1 MELKAE
7 SLRKQFPVL
16 IDLRFFSSFGPRF
29 ANSTNPKLNSVAR
42 SATRLPRR
50 FVMPRSSLFALTIAT
65 LFCTTTAAHAGRFI
79 AASTQGIQNHYI
91 VLLAD
96 SPQGMLKAEDLAS
109 MSPMQEITQ
118 AILSDH
124 AVAGPLRI
132 YQHAIRGFAVE
143 MTEKQARR
151 LARDPRVARVEQ
163 DRLIQ
168 VQAPLCPDVSFP
180 PASVMP
186 TSPQSVPCLITASSC
201 NENWGLD
208 RIDQVH
214 LPLDSSF
221 HFSHVGTGV
230 NIYFIDTGLDYF
242 HTEFKNAS
250 GASRVGLSINFASN
264 VNGNPGAVD
273 PNNYYDGYGHG
284 THMAAVAAGLR
295 YGVAKNAT
303 IHSVRV
309 TDNNALSSTS
319 LVLSGVDWIVSH
331 HVKPAVVNISMNFKV
346 DRESVNDPSNL
357 NLMEQAF
364 HNLVTSYGVTVVNS
378 AGNFNQDAV
387 NISPSRLP
395 ELIVVGATFNDDSRW
410 AVAPQGQPC
419 YLPRFS
425 DPYSQCGSD
434 FGPYVDLF
442 APGYGIVSAWT
453 NSSTRTGA
461 CQEYPGTS
469 MAAALTSGVAALYLE
484 THPLALPSEVQQA
497 LINHAASGVLYPN
510 DLGAGT
516 PNRMLQTFYP

>member
-1 MELKAE
+1 M
-7 SLRKQFPVL
+7 
-16 IDLRFFSSFGPRF
+16 
-29 ANSTNPKLNSVAR
+29 
-42 SATRLPRR
+42 PRR
-50 FVMPRSSLFALTIAT
+50 LLFALTLVV
-65 LFCTTTAAHAGRFI
+65 LFCASTAAHAGRFV
-79 AASTQGIQNHYI
+79 AAPTQGIQNRYI

-96 SPQGMLKAEDLAS
+96 SPEGMLKAEDLA
-109 MSPMQEITQ
+109 PMQEATQ
-118 AILSDH
+118 AILIDH
-124 AVAGPLRI
+124 DLAGPLRI

-186 TSPQSVPCLITASSC
+186 TSPQSVPCLITTASC

-230 NIYFIDTGLDYF
+230 NIYFLDTGLDYF

-264 VNGNPGAVD
+264 VNGNPYAVD
-273 PNNYYDGYGHG
+273 PNNYYDGHGHG

-309 TDNNALSSTS
+309 ADNNAVSSTS
-319 LVLSGVDWIVSH
+319 LVMQGVDWIAAH
-331 HVKPAVVNISMNFKV
+331 NVKPAVVNISMNFRLAYY
-346 DRESVNDPSNL
+346 DGSDL

-364 HNLVTSYGVTVVNS
+364 HNLVTGYGVPVVNS
-378 AGNFNQDAV
+378 AGNFNMDAV

-410 AVAPQGQPC
+410 AVATQGQPC
-419 YLPRFS
+419 YLRS

-442 APGYGIVSAWT
+442 APGFGIVSAWT
-453 NSSTRTGA
+453 NTSTRTGA
-461 CQEYPGTS
+461 CQENPGTS

-484 THPLALPSEVQQA
+484 NHSLALPSEVQQA
-497 LINHAASGVLYPN
+497 LINHAASGVLYPS

>member
-1 MELKAE
+1 
-7 SLRKQFPVL
+7 
-16 IDLRFFSSFGPRF
+16 
-29 ANSTNPKLNSVAR
+29 
-42 SATRLPRR
+42 
-50 FVMPRSSLFALTIAT
+50 MPRKLLFALTLVT
-65 LFCTTTAAHAGRFI
+65 LLCTSTAAHAGRFV
-79 AASTQGIQNHYI
+79 AAPAAQGISNRYI

-96 SPQGMLKAEDLAS
+96 SPRGFFKAEEAEDLTPIQEAS
-109 MSPMQEITQ
+109 Q
-118 AILSDH
+118 AILSEH
-124 AVAGPLRI
+124 GLAGPLRI

-180 PASVMP
+180 AASVMP
-186 TSPQSVPCLITASSC
+186 TSPQPVPCLITAPSC

-208 RIDQVH
+208 RIDQTN

-230 NIYFIDTGLDYF
+230 NIYFLDTGLDYF

-264 VNGNPGAVD
+264 VTGNPNAVD
-273 PNNYYDGYGHG
+273 PNNYYDNYGHG
-284 THMAAVAAGLR
+284 THMAGVAAGLR

-309 TDNNALSSTS
+309 ADNDAVSSTS
-319 LVLSGVDWIVSH
+319 LVMQGVDWIAAH
-331 HVKPAVVNISMNFKV
+331 NVKPAVVNISMNFKV
-346 DRESVNDPSNL
+346 DHESATDPGDL

-364 HNLVTSYGVTVVNS
+364 HNLVTSYGVPVVNS

-395 ELIVVGATFNDDSRW
+395 ELIVVGASDNIDARW
-410 AVAPQGQPC
+410 AVATQGQPC
-419 YLPRFS
+419 YLRN

-442 APGYGIVSAWT
+442 APGVGIVSAWT
-453 NSSTRTGA
+453 NTSTRTGA
-461 CQEYPGTS
+461 CQEEPGTS

-497 LINHAASGVLYPN
+497 LINHAAAGVLYPS